1 MADFDLPLVFDNSHR
16 RALKKTIQQSLTAP
30 AAYEQL
36 AEECTELAHAA
47 LKMARI
53 ERGENPTP
61 AMHDLASYNLKEEF
75 TDILICA
82 YVLEMTTD
90 NEVFD
95 RKLQRWCKRMEEGI
109 DERP

>member
-16 RALKKTIQQSLTAP
+16 RALKKTVQQTLTSP

-36 AEECTELAHAA
+36 AEECSELAQAA

-61 AMHDLASYNLKEEF
+61 VTPVLASFEMKTEL

-82 YVLEMTTD
+82 YILDMTID
-90 NEVFD
+90 NEMFD
-95 RKLQRWCKRMEEGI
+95 HKLQRWCNRLTEGI
-109 DERP
+109 ENE

>member
-16 RALKKTIQQSLTAP
+16 RALKKTVQQVLTSP

-36 AEECTELAHAA
+36 AEECSELAQAA

-61 AMHDLASYNLKEEF
+61 VTPDLASLEMKEEL
-75 TDILICA
+75 TDIMVCA
-82 YVLEMTTD
+82 YILEMTVD
-90 NEVFD
+90 NETFD
-95 RKLQRWCKRMEEGI
+95 NKLQRWVDRLTKGI
-109 DERP
+109 ENE

>member
-16 RALKKTIQQSLTAP
+16 RALKKTVQQALTSP

-36 AEECTELAHAA
+36 AEECSELTQAA

-61 AMHDLASYNLKEEF
+61 VTHDLASWEMKTEF

-82 YVLEMTTD
+82 YILEMTFD
-90 NEVFD
+90 NETFD
-95 RKLQRWCKRMEEGI
+95 RKLQRWCNRLTEGI
-109 DERP
+109 ENE

>member
-1 MADFDLPLVFDNSHR
+1 MADFDLPLVFDDSHR
-16 RALKKTIQQSLTAP
+16 RALKKTVQQSLTSP

-47 LKMARI
+47 LKIARI

-61 AMHDLASYNLKEEF
+61 ATHDLTSMDLKMEF

-82 YVLEMTTD
+82 YVLEMTVD

-95 RKLQRWCKRMEEGI
+95 RKLHRWCDRLMEGI
-109 DERP
+109 NNE